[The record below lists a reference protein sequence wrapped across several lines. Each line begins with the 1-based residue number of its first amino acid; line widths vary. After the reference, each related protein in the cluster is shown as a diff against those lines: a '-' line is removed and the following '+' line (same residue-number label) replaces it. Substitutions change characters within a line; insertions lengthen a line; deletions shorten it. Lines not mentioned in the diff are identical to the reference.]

1 MATQKQV
8 RAARRNIKKAASVAK
23 RRRTI
28 ANLPRATRRDLSRN
42 AAASRRRGGRP
53 GHRLEDRTR
62 TQLYEEAKRK
72 NVPGR
77 SRMGKHELIRAL
89 RSA

>member
-1 MATQKQV
+1 MATRKQV
-8 RAARRNIKKAASVAK
+8 TAARRNIKKAATAAK

-42 AAASRRRGGRP
+42 AAAARKRGGKP

-62 TQLYEEAKRK
+62 SQLYEEAKRR

-89 RSA
+89 KSR